1 MILLV
6 DQDVNF
12 LRLLQEYL
20 ESRNYQV
27 ITTENEK
34 QALSVLHTMPLDVV
48 VAEMTSTQTDNG
60 LLQQVRQNSHISWLP
75 IILVSTRANKQER
88 LAALKAGANAYL
100 VKPFGLEEFTAQ
112 VESVM
117 RLSQRLQSQQL
128 KQQSLLQVPKDIKLT
143 YTEQLVAKL
152 VVEGKSNQEISQLLN
167 ISKRTIES
175 HISHM
180 LKKTELTNR
189 TGLTRWLIE
198 SEIIQ
203 SLH

>member
-117 RLSQRLQSQQL
+117 RLSQRLQSQQP

>member
-48 VAEMTSTQTDNG
+48 VAEMTSTQTDNE

-117 RLSQRLQSQQL
+117 RLSQRLQSQQP